1 MSGQRAKIGAL
12 GLIAL
17 ALATTA
23 AVAAPGDPDSSFD
36 GDGTRT
42 IDHGGA
48 DFATAALVQP
58 DGRLIVAGHG
68 GIGTDVIVTR
78 LNPDGASDPSF
89 DSDGTIAVNLG
100 GSDAASDVARQ
111 PDGKI
116 VIAGRTSTAGNQN
129 MAVMRLNAAG
139 TLDTS
144 FDGDGTRAIDHGG
157 ADDARA
163 VLVQPDGKIL
173 LAGLGTA
180 SEDILVMRLNADG
193 SSDLSFDGDGTA
205 VVNLGASDS
214 SAGIAL
220 QADGK
225 IVVAGRTTA
234 AGNPNAAVTRLN
246 SNGSLD
252 SSFGRD
258 GTRTIDYGGLD
269 DAAEVLVQPNAR
281 IVVAGSG
288 GAGADLEVTR
298 LNPDGSN
305 DASFDGDGTIG
316 VDFGGSDYGSA
327 AALQANGKIV
337 ATGSAGGDA
346 AVVRLQPGGSL
357 DTSFSFDG
365 RQTISAGNLNV
376 AYATALQANGRIL
389 VAGYTASEGNIN
401 WLVGRLEGDAVAA
414 GGGPAVARGAVR
426 RRGWRPGRPRRPPE
440 CAALQRQAGHDRRQ
454 PTRRPPQGHPPRRRD
469 RRARRQR
476 PHLSRPRERHRLRGH
491 RQGPHRRRP
500 RQRPPRRRH
509 RQRPTH
515 RPSRQG
521 HPPRTLRPR
530 PAERRR
536 RPRQT
541 TPVDPTRPGVANT
554 TPLGTSYTHNPGRG
568 SP

>member
-220 QADGK
+220 QADGR

-246 SNGSLD
+246 ANGSLD
-252 SSFGRD
+252 TSFDRD

-337 ATGSAGGDA
+337 VTGSAGGDA

-414 GGGPAVARGAVR
+414 GGGPAA
-426 RRGWRPGRPRRPPE
+426 RPGGGSGGGGGGPGGPGGRQSVPRCNGKRATIVGSQRADRLKGTRRADVIVALGGNDRISAGRGNDTV
-440 CAALQRQAGHDRRQ
+440 CAGTGKDRIAGGPGNDRLDGGTGNDQLTGQAGKDTLLGRSGRDQLSGGAGRDKQRQ
-454 PTRRPPQGHPPRRRD
+454 
-469 RRARRQR
+469 
-476 PHLSRPRERHRLRGH
+476 
-491 RQGPHRRRP
+491 
-500 RQRPPRRRH
+500 
-509 RQRPTH
+509 
-515 RPSRQG
+515 
-521 HPPRTLRPR
+521 
-530 PAERRR
+530 
-536 RPRQT
+536 
-541 TPVDPTRPGVANT
+541 
-554 TPLGTSYTHNPGRG
+554 
-568 SP
+568 